1 MKKSRVLV
9 STLGLLP
16 LLWLSPWVGAD
27 TPTSSPPATTE
38 SQPSPATTPENPNAR
53 ASSTA
58 KAATPDAQPIP
69 QPKAPG
75 AHPKPPATPKTALE
89 EFLGPMLPILA
100 GAEKLEGYIVAP
112 ELADASV
119 PEKSKLAGYA
129 VLKGPVIPTE
139 TQVKTV
145 QALLLDEKSYFWG
158 LAKKCLLHPDAALRF
173 LKERNNHLGGILP
186 CFTKANSTLI

>member
-1 MKKSRVLV
+1 ML
-9 STLGLLP
+9 
-16 LLWLSPWVGAD
+16 
-27 TPTSSPPATTE
+27 
-38 SQPSPATTPENPNAR
+38 
-53 ASSTA
+53 
-58 KAATPDAQPIP
+58 
-69 QPKAPG
+69 QPKAPV
-75 AHPKPPATPKTALE
+75 AHPKPPVTPKTALE

-100 GAEKLEGYIVAP
+100 GAEKVEGYIVAP
-112 ELADASV
+112 DLADASV

-173 LKERNNHLGGILP
+173 LKGSEEVVILLSTE
-186 CFTKANSTLI
+186 CTMWTFAYQGKLNTQDYANKKKEVGDLLTSLFPQDFPTATQ